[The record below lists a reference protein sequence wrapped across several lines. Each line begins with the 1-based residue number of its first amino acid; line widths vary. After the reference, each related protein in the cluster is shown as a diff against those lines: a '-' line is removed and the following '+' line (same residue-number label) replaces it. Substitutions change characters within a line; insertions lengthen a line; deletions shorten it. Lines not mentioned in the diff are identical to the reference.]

1 MSVQAGLT
9 YLCSFNVCTFGAEFS
24 TLFVEKEQKGY
35 VIVVVAVASFLA
47 GTRNLMFIGCRTLS
61 FIVGICA
68 CIEIRSLV
76 LARDDGVVGTCSVLW
91 VFTFIFR
98 HKNIRTKDSFK
109 GRMYI
114 QASLMF
120 IYSLNVCTCGAVSM
134 TAFVMKNRMG
144 G

>member
-76 LARDDGVVGTCSVLW
+76 LARDDGVAGMCAKRVLQGKIQSVDLLVKRRRCLLGKMLRKVNRECSLG
-91 VFTFIFR
+91 
-98 HKNIRTKDSFK
+98 NSFC
-109 GRMYI
+109 
-114 QASLMF
+114 F
-120 IYSLNVCTCGAVSM
+120 
-134 TAFVMKNRMG
+134 
-144 G
+144 